1 VKRVRRTL
9 VCRVWIKGYR
19 HFQRQFG
26 NARHFGLWF
35 LALGLRQNRNVGQ
48 PQQKN
53 LRPKTKGVLIE
64 SMTMKT
70 KPPKTIDEYLST
82 VSDEHRV
89 ALERLRKQIQA
100 AAPKA
105 FFQNG
110 GLVWFAAAK
119 NHCSFF
125 PGGRAVEMHQSELKN
140 YSLSKGTIRFQPDKP
155 LPATLVRRIVKERIA
170 ANEMKAA
177 RKRK

>member
-1 VKRVRRTL
+1 MFQPFVIGYHDKLTFVGHFDSKVRKPKT
-9 VCRVWIKGYR
+9 
-19 HFQRQFG
+19 
-26 NARHFGLWF
+26 F
-35 LALGLRQNRNVGQ
+35 LA
-48 PQQKN
+48 
-53 LRPKTKGVLIE
+53 
-64 SMTMKT
+64 SMMMKT

-89 ALERLRKQIQA
+89 ALERLRKQIHA
-100 AAPKA
+100 AAPKAEERISYGVPA

-140 YSLSKGTIRFQPDKP
+140 YSLSTGTIRFQPDKP

-170 ANEMKAA
+170 ANELKAA

>member
-1 VKRVRRTL
+1 MNCRSQMFSFDKTVK
-9 VCRVWIKGYR
+9 G
-19 HFQRQFG
+19 
-26 NARHFGLWF
+26 
-35 LALGLRQNRNVGQ
+35 
-48 PQQKN
+48 
-53 LRPKTKGVLIE
+53 
-64 SMTMKT
+64 MTMNK

-82 VSDEHRV
+82 VSNKHRI
-89 ALERLRKQIQA
+89 ALDKLRKQIHA
-100 AAPKA
+100 AAPKAEERISYGVPA

-125 PGGRAVEMHQSELKN
+125 PGSRAVEMHQSELKN

-155 LPATLVRRIVKERIA
+155 LPATLVRKIVKERIA

>member
-1 VKRVRRTL
+1 
-9 VCRVWIKGYR
+9 
-19 HFQRQFG
+19 
-26 NARHFGLWF
+26 
-35 LALGLRQNRNVGQ
+35 
-48 PQQKN
+48 
-53 LRPKTKGVLIE
+53 
-64 SMTMKT
+64 MTMKT
-70 KPPKTIDEYLST
+70 KPPKTIDEYLLT
-82 VSDEHRV
+82 VSDEQRV
-89 ALERLRKQIQA
+89 ALERLRKQIHA
-100 AAPKA
+100 AAPKASERISYGVPA

-125 PGGRAVEMHQSELKN
+125 PGSRAVEMHQSELKN